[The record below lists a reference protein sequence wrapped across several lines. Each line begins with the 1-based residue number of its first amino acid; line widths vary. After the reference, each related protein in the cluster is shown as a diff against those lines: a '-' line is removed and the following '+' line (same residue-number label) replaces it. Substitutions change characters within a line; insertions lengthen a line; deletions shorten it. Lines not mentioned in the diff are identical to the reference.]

1 MKGVWKLKLR
11 LWLTMVLMFALVW
24 VILAIAGSLLGI
36 GGSISFYLILTII
49 IALAQY
55 LLGPKIVNSTMHVR
69 EVSPQEA
76 PHLHK
81 MVEELALEAG
91 IPKPK
96 VGISDY
102 TVPNAFAYGR
112 TKRSGHVCVTRGILG
127 LLSRD
132 ELKAVLGHEM
142 GHIKHNDMI
151 ITTIVSVIPMICY
164 YVAWSTIFSRGSND
178 NGGALLIGAI
188 AFAAYFISQL
198 LVLLVS
204 RIREYYADAASV
216 EFGSRPEHLASALYK
231 LSYGAA
237 TANEE
242 EIKDMNSN
250 RAFFASD
257 IKNGSNDIHSFRQ
270 LDYDNDGM
278 ISAEELQRLRNSNVH
293 VSTSDKLME
302 LLSTH
307 PDMLKRVKKLSEL
320 EN

>member
-11 LWLTMVLMFALVW
+11 LWFTMLLMFALVW
-24 VILAIAGSLLGI
+24 IVLAVAGSLIGL
-36 GGSISFYLILTII
+36 GGSIYFYLILTIGI
-49 IALAQY
+49 TIAQY
-55 LLGPKIVNSTMHVR
+55 LLGPKIVNSSMGVR
-69 EVSPQEA
+69 EVSPEEA
-76 PHLHK
+76 PYIHQ

-91 IPKPK
+91 VPKPK
-96 VGISDY
+96 VGISEY
-102 TVPNAFAYGR
+102 NVPNAFAYGR
-112 TKRSGHVCVTRGILG
+112 SKSSGHICVTRGILG
-127 LLSRD
+127 LLDRN

-164 YVAWSTIFSRGSND
+164 YVAWSTIFSRSSND
-178 NGGALLIGAI
+178 NGGVFILGAV
-188 AFAAYFISQL
+188 AFAAYLLGQL

-216 EFGSRPEHLASALYK
+216 EFGNRPEYLASALYK

-237 TANEE
+237 TANED

-250 RAFFASD
+250 RAFFATD
-257 IKNGSNDIHSFRQ
+257 IKNGKTDIYSFRQ
-270 LDYDNDGM
+270 LDYDNDGV
-278 ISAEELQRLRNSNVH
+278 ISAEELARVRDSKVH

-302 LLSTH
+302 LFSTH

-320 EN
+320 E